1 MVHLMSSQVDVRRV
15 GLALTLSGV
24 LTMLAAISWIW
35 IDENR
40 ESFPIPTTDA
50 GRDLALTYNV
60 ISHAIFISILI
71 IAVGWMS
78 WRIRQANHIEA
89 KHNDRKT
96 HPTSHSKTTTQWLWH
111 AIQKHPFSTGL
122 FTLYSSYV
130 IQTGCRRPQHRMQYR
145 ASGNRRWPS

>member
-1 MVHLMSSQVDVRRV
+1 MQTFLLIGTLVSSYRWGWVADRFGGRIV
-15 GLALTLSGV
+15 LLSGV

-40 ESFPIPTTDA
+40 ASFPIPTTDA

-78 WRIRQANHIEA
+78 
-89 KHNDRKT
+89 
-96 HPTSHSKTTTQWLWH
+96 
-111 AIQKHPFSTGL
+111 
-122 FTLYSSYV
+122 
-130 IQTGCRRPQHRMQYR
+130 
-145 ASGNRRWPS
+145 